1 MSLFFYGFHLSVF
14 LGEEG
19 GTEWLQDTSLGLMT
33 GVLHNGQRS
42 RESSSFTPQFT
53 QYDIIDSN
61 LL

>member
-1 MSLFFYGFHLSVF
+1 MSLFFTVSTCPFS
-14 LGEEG
+14 LGKG